1 MDWAL
6 VRLSTVTVL
15 CVVCVCRFCL
25 VVMSFE
31 YCFVVSSD
39 KGFHVLVAAI
49 TYAYSVSVK
58 EFGKFVIRR
67 EVFVNKL

>member
-6 VRLSTVTVL
+6 VRLSTAAVT
-15 CVVCVCRFCL
+15 CVVCVYSFCS

-39 KGFHVLVAAI
+39 EGFYVFVAAI

-58 EFGKFVIRR
+58 ELGKFVIRR